1 MKLAIISD
9 LHADVHALRDA
20 LAQIERLGCD
30 EIVCCGDLCDY
41 GLFPDETILLMIE
54 RGIPCI
60 RGNHDRWAVAQRR
73 RDRGWGVS
81 HEAITFLRRLPVS
94 WSTRIEGVRVA
105 AHHAR
110 PGSDMLG
117 VYGDIPEDEAAG
129 LLEVAACDVLIVG
142 HTHKAFERRVT
153 GGRLVC
159 NPGALLRDPAEPM
172 EGGMLFDRESG
183 KFVPAPAP
191 GGGTFGVLELPT
203 LRFSVH
209 RAVDGEEVEIAR
221 GR

>member
-105 AHHAR
+105 AIEMAQRVSDQRGAVAVGIGFHHGAQLHAR
-110 PGSDMLG
+110 PDLQA
-117 VYGDIPEDEAAG
+117 DDA
-129 LLEVAACDVLIVG
+129 
-142 HTHKAFERRVT
+142 
-153 GGRLVC
+153 
-159 NPGALLRDPAEPM
+159 
-172 EGGMLFDRESG
+172 
-183 KFVPAPAP
+183 
-191 GGGTFGVLELPT
+191 
-203 LRFSVH
+203 
-209 RAVDGEEVEIAR
+209 
-221 GR
+221 